1 MVFHAVLKIACL
13 VRLIYYKIVIKKS
26 GCIRGMERQFMKAG
40 SWDFG
45 NDFVENI
52 VFFCVDN
59 SSSSHTDNRK
69 DKFLVLGE
77 GLTYGIDGSFG
88 LPEKMF
94 SINFSKARSN
104 FASVYIYHGDNNY
117 LFVNGK

>member
-1 MVFHAVLKIACL
+1 
-13 VRLIYYKIVIKKS
+13 
-26 GCIRGMERQFMKAG
+26 MERQFMKAG

-45 NDFVENI
+45 NDFAENI